1 MSYGNTPDPYGAQ
14 PQQGYPQ
21 QPGGFPGQPGGMPGG
36 YGAGGYQF
44 GAPALSPEV
53 APLPG
58 ASIGDAVKRF
68 FQRYAQFRG
77 YASPSEFWWV
87 HLFLFI
93 LNFIA
98 YLLVVAPMLAA
109 LSAAA
114 STSSDPAAMD
124 SAAATG
130 GAGSL
135 FLLLIFSIIELA
147 LVVPSLSLAVRRLH
161 DTGKSGLWL
170 LLYFVPFG
178 SIVLLVF
185 FCMPSRPDLYRPE
198 WS

>member
-87 HLFLFI
+87 QLFLVIFEV
-93 LNFIA
+93 IA
-98 YLLVVAPMLAA
+98 YIVIFIPLLASLAA
-109 LSAAA
+109 SSGDPAAAESAAA
-114 STSSDPAAMD
+114 A
-124 SAAATG
+124 G
-130 GAGSL
+130 GAGSA
-135 FLLLIFSIIELA
+135 FLSLIFVVIGLA
-147 LVVPSLSLAVRRLH
+147 LFIPSLALAVRRLH
-161 DTGKSGLWL
+161 DTGKSGLFL
-170 LLYFVPFG
+170 LLSFIPFG

-185 FCMPSRPDLYRPE
+185 WCMPSRPDLYRPE

>member
-58 ASIGDAVKRF
+58 ASIGDAIKRF

-77 YASPSEFWWV
+77 YASQSEYWWV
-87 HLFLFI
+87 QLFLVI
-93 LNFIA
+93 LQVIGYIMVIA
-98 YLLVVAPMLAA
+98 PLMAAAVATSEDPTVAES
-109 LSAAA
+109 SAAA
-114 STSSDPAAMD
+114 L
-124 SAAATG
+124 
-130 GAGSL
+130 GAGTVVL
-135 FLLLIFSIIELA
+135 ALIFFVVFLA
-147 LVVPSLSLAVRRLH
+147 LIIPSLSLSVRRLH
-161 DTGKSGLWL
+161 DAGYSGWMVL
-170 LLYFVPFG
+170 LMFVPYAGAIAPIVFG
-178 SIVLLVF
+178 LL
-185 FCMPSRPDLYRPE
+185 PSKPENYRPE

>member
-77 YASPSEFWWV
+77 YASQSEYWWV
-87 HLFLFI
+87 FLFLAI
-93 LNFIA
+93 IHTVGGAIA
-98 YLLVVAPMLAA
+98 LAPLFSVLVTISPN
-109 LSAAA
+109 A
-114 STSSDPAAMD
+114 SEAEINN
-124 SAAATG
+124 AAATG
-130 GAGSL
+130 AAGSGIL
-135 FLLLIFSIIELA
+135 MMIYFLVALA
-147 LVVPSLSLAVRRLH
+147 LLVPTLSLSVRRLH
-161 DTGKSGLWL
+161 DAGYSGWL
-170 LLYFVPFG
+170 VLISLVLSWIAYIVFGLLR
-178 SIVLLVF
+178 
-185 FCMPSRPDLYRPE
+185 SRPEGYRPE

>member
-77 YASPSEFWWV
+77 YASQSEYWWV
-87 HLFLFI
+87 QLFLVI
-93 LNFIA
+93 LQVIGYIMVIGPLMA
-98 YLLVVAPMLAA
+98 AAVATSEDPTVAES
-109 LSAAA
+109 SAAA
-114 STSSDPAAMD
+114 L
-124 SAAATG
+124 
-130 GAGSL
+130 GAGTVVL
-135 FLLLIFSIIELA
+135 ALIFFVVFLA
-147 LVVPSLSLAVRRLH
+147 LIIPSLSLSVRRLH
-161 DTGKSGLWL
+161 DAGYSGWMVL
-170 LLYFVPFG
+170 LMFVPYAGAIAPIVFG
-178 SIVLLVF
+178 LL
-185 FCMPSRPDLYRPE
+185 PSKPENYRPE

>member
-77 YASPSEFWWV
+77 YASQSEYWWV
-87 HLFLFI
+87 QLFLVI
-93 LNFIA
+93 LQVIGYIMVIGPLMA
-98 YLLVVAPMLAA
+98 AAVATSEDPTVAES
-109 LSAAA
+109 SAAA
-114 STSSDPAAMD
+114 L
-124 SAAATG
+124 
-130 GAGSL
+130 GAGTVV
-135 FLLLIFSIIELA
+135 FALIFFVVFLA
-147 LVVPSLSLAVRRLH
+147 LIIPSLSLSVRRLH
-161 DTGKSGLWL
+161 DAGYSGWMVL
-170 LLYFVPFG
+170 LMFVPYAGAIAPIVFG
-178 SIVLLVF
+178 LL
-185 FCMPSRPDLYRPE
+185 PSKPENYRPE